1 MAVGHDF
8 SSSIKIGNLT
18 SLNFDLDI
26 IRSLKGCGYLTYD
39 GTRIKWSQDLQLLK
53 NFVENIV
60 GLRGNWSSPGGKAK
74 QFRSSNLDFTLT
86 WYPGKQNYLTLNG
99 KDGEIF
105 KEFLVNVLNTD
116 RVYQTDI
123 TSDSLF
129 ISLAESCNTI
139 NNASTETDQPLQSE
153 TSVIS
158 CATDPINEQSHCKDC
173 EHMEMKMLEIERKV
187 DCLYDLTHKIY
198 NLLNKPTIINADSEQ
213 LYKSDVLNNDNQ
225 TENSSRSEYYD
236 LSMDLEGVKLDVVIN
251 QSKLSDSISINQKDT
266 SHNTEAI
273 NQLRDQLSNMQ
284 SRIIALE
291 AKLDNPL
298 PKKLTTNENSR
309 RTMRVRLP
317 RRQHNLH

>member
-18 SLNFDLDI
+18 SLNLDLDI

-39 GTRIKWSQDLQLLK
+39 ETRIKWSQDLQLLK

-86 WYPGKQNYLTLNG
+86 WYPGKQNSLTLNG

-116 RVYQTDI
+116 RVDQTDI

-187 DCLYDLTHKIY
+187 DCLYDLTHKI
-198 NLLNKPTIINADSEQ
+198 
-213 LYKSDVLNNDNQ
+213 
-225 TENSSRSEYYD
+225 
-236 LSMDLEGVKLDVVIN
+236 
-251 QSKLSDSISINQKDT
+251 
-266 SHNTEAI
+266 
-273 NQLRDQLSNMQ
+273 
-284 SRIIALE
+284 
-291 AKLDNPL
+291 
-298 PKKLTTNENSR
+298 
-309 RTMRVRLP
+309 
-317 RRQHNLH
+317 